1 MSSFHQTIFKKKNRE
16 MEILYFLDGAN
27 KDLGEF

>member
-1 MSSFHQTIFKKKNRE
+1 

-27 KDLGEF
+27 KDLGEFLKSSGDFKSVVIA